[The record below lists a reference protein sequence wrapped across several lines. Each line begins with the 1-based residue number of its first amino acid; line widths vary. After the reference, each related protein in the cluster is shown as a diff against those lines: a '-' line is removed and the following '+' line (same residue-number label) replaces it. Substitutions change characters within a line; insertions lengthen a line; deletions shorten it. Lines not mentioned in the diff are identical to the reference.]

1 MNFSTEMPSLSLG
14 DIFDALL
21 HPSVGKL
28 PAGFLLLTLAVLG
41 IAALPDD
48 KRQKVRMA
56 VMAGVRGVLRPPF
69 FLPADLG
76 AGLGL
81 PAGRGEGG
89 PGGADPGPAGGGGGG
104 SPPEASVRG
113 GGV

>member
-56 VMAGVRGVLRPPF
+56 VMAGFGLFLSLEFSWPLNWAAVL
-69 FLPADLG
+69 G
-76 AGLGL
+76 
-81 PAGRGEGG
+81 
-89 PGGADPGPAGGGGGG
+89 
-104 SPPEASVRG
+104 
-113 GGV
+113 

>member
-1 MNFSTEMPSLSLG
+1 MNLSAYIPSLSLG

-48 KRQKVRMA
+48 KREKARLA
-56 VMAGVRGVLRPPF
+56 IMAGFGL
-69 FLPADLG
+69 FLSLEFSWPLNWG
-76 AGLGL
+76 A
-81 PAGRGEGG
+81 
-89 PGGADPGPAGGGGGG
+89 
-104 SPPEASVRG
+104 VF
-113 GGV
+113 